1 MQTSIYGLGGLPFR
15 IVFWVGVFIGII
27 VQYWIPAIGELIAT
41 IFKYIILVLA
51 SVVQ

>member
-1 MQTSIYGLGGLPFR
+1 MKTSIYSLGGLPFR

-51 SVVQ
+51 SVV

>member
-15 IVFWVGVFIGII
+15 IVFWVGVFIGIN

-51 SVVQ
+51 SVV